1 MGSEQNNSQLPV
13 TSNSSPIS
21 VPEGSQTQDA
31 AGILPR
37 SDSIQLD
44 EKIAIARDEGFH
56 PMAIELAIGSY
67 ETSAAQKILLFGL
80 VIIWLI
86 SPIDLLPDG
95 IPILG
100 ALDDA
105 LISLVGAGQWLDTFK
120 RRRFPVPQTP

>member
-21 VPEGSQTQDA
+21 VPEGSQMQDA

-44 EKIAIARDEGFH
+44 EKIAIARDEGFQ

-95 IPILG
+95 I
-100 ALDDA
+100 
-105 LISLVGAGQWLDTFK
+105 
-120 RRRFPVPQTP
+120 RFWVPWTMP